1 MQTIPQA
8 TVKLKSNTCKL
19 KEEQILKSLENIY
32 NAAKDVG
39 ILRDVLSI
47 CIVKGMSKN
56 LYRFIIKYLIKYN
69 ILFPHKAN
77 NITVYQWNPQRAVPN
92 EVMAEQIHNDFTKY
106 YAKWANKSRAAK
118 KKVKEEVSNLASM
131 GNVKNIGIAN
141 EEFASARK
149 AEQNDNSADNKAF
162 IAKLA
167 SKGFIDP
174 RNIGIDVSKL
184 NKPRILNA
192 LSDNDLLDEIM
203 KRGYHGDLKII
214 KTQTY
219 HL

>member
-8 TVKLKSNTCKL
+8 TVKLKSSTCKL

-77 NITVYQWNPQRAVPN
+77 NITVY
-92 EVMAEQIHNDFTKY
+92 
-106 YAKWANKSRAAK
+106 
-118 KKVKEEVSNLASM
+118 
-131 GNVKNIGIAN
+131 
-141 EEFASARK
+141 
-149 AEQNDNSADNKAF
+149 
-162 IAKLA
+162 
-167 SKGFIDP
+167 
-174 RNIGIDVSKL
+174 
-184 NKPRILNA
+184 
-192 LSDNDLLDEIM
+192 
-203 KRGYHGDLKII
+203 
-214 KTQTY
+214 
-219 HL
+219 